1 MARYKAT
8 VIFDVHE
15 DENRE
20 RRDQLAKKFLE
31 KKRGKATI
39 WPTLKQMHELNAL
52 MHDPLKSDFVLEMS
66 ERMNNKKNKYRTTY
80 EIVSFEKLQGE

>member
-1 MARYKAT
+1 MARYKPT

-15 DENRE
+15 DEDRE

-31 KKRGKATI
+31 KKREKFTI

-52 MHDPLKSDFVLEMS
+52 AHDPLKNDFVS
-66 ERMNNKKNKYRTTY
+66 EISEIMDNKKNKYRTP
-80 EIVSFEKLQGE
+80 